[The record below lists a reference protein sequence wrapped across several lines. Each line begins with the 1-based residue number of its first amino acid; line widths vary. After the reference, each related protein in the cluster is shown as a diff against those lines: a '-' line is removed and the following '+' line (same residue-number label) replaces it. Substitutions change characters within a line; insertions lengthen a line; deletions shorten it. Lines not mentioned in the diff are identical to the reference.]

1 MSRLSRKV
9 KRLQRK
15 NSQSH
20 IFLLFLFL
28 LFVGGLAIVARIY
41 ALAPVKIVDASMTP
55 KFKEQSTHW
64 MCKLPQCLTEIK
76 DQDIVWLSLKSGET
90 MVRRV
95 LAMPGDSIEITDK
108 GRVRTPHRNYKWK
121 GEDAFI
127 QSHTIY
133 VPKAGDTLYF
143 DKLNEVEQDYVVA
156 YLHTHGEKIAIKST
170 LWQGD
175 REINIDRVGATK
187 IANRQVSL
195 KEVDFLP
202 WQDRYLIELQI
213 RQAEP
218 GNAPIK
224 IKRELFR
231 LKPAKLELTPP
242 PTAADSTAV
251 DSIKTDSVK
260 VAHVD
265 SSKAAKADSTQKDS
279 TKKDSAVAAAPKKHE
294 EEVEQYLDEPL
305 NKIVIEEDCY
315 YMACIKGSSCPDSRE
330 LGYFTHKDFI
340 GRYMEWPDR
349 FKTKVLD
356 PIQRYAKM
364 SLDYLLLLLAP
375 EEEDNPEE
383 SEESSNDKE
392 SSNNATSNE

>member
-28 LFVGGLAIVARIY
+28 LFICGAAFVARLY
-41 ALAPVKIVDASMTP
+41 AIAPVKIMDASMTP
-55 KFKEQSTHW
+55 KFKEQSIHW
-64 MCKLPQCLTEIK
+64 MCKLPQCLSKIK
-76 DQDIVWLSLKSGET
+76 EQDIVWLSLKSGET

-127 QSHTIY
+127 QSQTIY

-143 DKLNEVEQDYVVA
+143 DKLNEVEQDYILA

-195 KEVDFLP
+195 KEVDYLP

-242 PTAADSTAV
+242 PASSADSTAS

-265 SSKAAKADSTQKDS
+265 SSKAAKSDSTQNDT
-279 TKKDSAVAAAPKKHE
+279 TKKDSAVAAPAKSAPAKE
-294 EEVEQYLDEPL
+294 EPEKYLDEPL
-305 NKIVIEEDCY
+305 NMIVIEEDCY
-315 YMACIKGSSCPDSRE
+315 YMTCIKGSSCPDSRE

-340 GRYMEWPDR
+340 GRYLEWPDR
-349 FKTKVLD
+349 IKVKVIY
-356 PIQRYAKM
+356 PIQRYANRA
-364 SLDYLLLLLAP
+364 LDYALSLLAP
-375 EEEDNPEE
+375 EEEEE
-383 SEESSNDKE
+383 
-392 SSNNATSNE
+392 

>member
-1 MSRLSRKV
+1 MFMSGLSRKV

-20 IFLLFLFL
+20 IFLLFLL
-28 LFVGGLAIVARIY
+28 LLIVLGISFVGRIY
-41 ALAPVKIVDASMTP
+41 AIAPVKIMDASMTP

-64 MCKLPQCLTEIK
+64 MCKLPQCLAQVK
-76 DQDIVWLSLKSGET
+76 DQDVVWLMLKSGET

-95 LAMPGDSIEITDK
+95 LAMPGDTIEITDK
-108 GRVRTPHRNYKWK
+108 GRVRTPHRNFTWK

-127 QSHTIY
+127 QSKTIY
-133 VPKAGDTLYF
+133 IPKAGDTLYF
-143 DKLNEVEQDYVVA
+143 DKLNEVEQDYILT
-156 YLHTHGEKIAIKST
+156 YLHTHGEKIAVKST

-231 LKPAKLELTPP
+231 LKPAKLELNPP
-242 PTAADSTAV
+242 PSASADSTDRDSV
-251 DSIKTDSVK
+251 KTDSIK
-260 VAHVD
+260 VALAD
-265 SSKAAKADSTQKDS
+265 SSKSAKTDTTQTDT
-279 TKKDSAVAAAPKKHE
+279 TKKDSAVAAAPAKE
-294 EEVEQYLDEPL
+294 EPEQYLDEPL

-315 YMACIKGSSCPDSRE
+315 YLTCLKGSNCSDSRE
-330 LGYFTHKDFI
+330 MGYFTHKDII
-340 GRYMEWPDR
+340 GLYMEWPDR
-349 FKTKVLD
+349 IKDRVIIPAKNFLD
-356 PIQRYAKM
+356 KSIEYIL
-364 SLDYLLLLLAP
+364 SLLAP
-375 EEEDNPEE
+375 EETEKAEE
-383 SEESSNDKE
+383 K
-392 SSNNATSNE
+392 

>member
-1 MSRLSRKV
+1 MFMSGLSRKV

-20 IFLLFLFL
+20 IFLLFLL
-28 LFVGGLAIVARIY
+28 LLIVLGISFVGRIY
-41 ALAPVKIVDASMTP
+41 AIAPVKIMDASMTP
-55 KFKEQSTHW
+55 KFREQSTHW
-64 MCKLPQCLTEIK
+64 MCKLPQCLAQVK
-76 DQDIVWLSLKSGET
+76 DQDVVWLMLKSGET

-95 LAMPGDSIEITDK
+95 LAMPGDTIEITDK
-108 GRVRTPHRNYKWK
+108 GRVRTPHRNFTWK

-127 QSHTIY
+127 QSKTIY
-133 VPKAGDTLYF
+133 IPKAGDTLYF
-143 DKLNEVEQDYVVA
+143 DKLNEVEQDYILT
-156 YLHTHGEKIAIKST
+156 YLHTHGEKIAVKST

-231 LKPAKLELTPP
+231 LKPAKLELNPP
-242 PTAADSTAV
+242 PSASADSTDSDSV
-251 DSIKTDSVK
+251 KTDSIK
-260 VAHVD
+260 VALAD
-265 SSKAAKADSTQKDS
+265 SSKSAKTDTTQTDT
-279 TKKDSAVAAAPKKHE
+279 TKKDSAVAAAPAKE
-294 EEVEQYLDEPL
+294 EPEQYLDEPL

-315 YMACIKGSSCPDSRE
+315 YLTCLKGSNCSDSRE
-330 LGYFTHKDFI
+330 MGYFTHKDII
-340 GRYMEWPDR
+340 GLYMEWPDR
-349 FKTKVLD
+349 IKDRVIIPAKNFLD
-356 PIQRYAKM
+356 KSIEYIL
-364 SLDYLLLLLAP
+364 SLLAP
-375 EEEDNPEE
+375 EGTEKAEE
-383 SEESSNDKE
+383 K
-392 SSNNATSNE
+392 

>member
-1 MSRLSRKV
+1 M
-9 KRLQRK
+9 
-15 NSQSH
+15 
-20 IFLLFLFL
+20 FLFL
-28 LFVGGLAIVARIY
+28 LFICGAAFVARLY
-41 ALAPVKIVDASMTP
+41 AIAPVKIMDASMTP
-55 KFKEQSTHW
+55 KFKEQSIHW
-64 MCKLPQCLTEIK
+64 MCKLPQCLSKIK
-76 DQDIVWLSLKSGET
+76 EQDIVWLSLKSGET

-127 QSHTIY
+127 QSQTIY

-143 DKLNEVEQDYVVA
+143 DKLNEVEQDYILA

-195 KEVDFLP
+195 KEVDYLP

-242 PTAADSTAV
+242 PTSSADSTAS

-260 VAHVD
+260 VEHVD
-265 SSKAAKADSTQKDS
+265 SSKAAKPDSTQNDT
-279 TKKDSAVAAAPKKHE
+279 TKKDSAVAAPAKPAPAKE
-294 EEVEQYLDEPL
+294 EPEKYLDEPL
-305 NKIVIEEDCY
+305 NMIIIEEDCY
-315 YMACIKGSSCPDSRE
+315 YMTCIKGSSCPDSRE

-340 GRYMEWPDR
+340 GRYLEWPDR
-349 FKTKVLD
+349 FQNRIIVPAKKILD
-356 PIQRYAKM
+356 KSIEYIL
-364 SLDYLLLLLAP
+364 SLLAP
-375 EEEDNPEE
+375 EED
-383 SEESSNDKE
+383 SEEN
-392 SSNNATSNE
+392 SSNNEEAENKSNSKK

>member
-1 MSRLSRKV
+1 MSGLSRKV

-20 IFLLFLFL
+20 IFLLFLL
-28 LFVGGLAIVARIY
+28 LLIVLGISFVGRIY
-41 ALAPVKIVDASMTP
+41 AIAPVKIMDASMTP

-64 MCKLPQCLTEIK
+64 MCKLPQCLAQVK
-76 DQDIVWLSLKSGET
+76 DQDVVWLMLKSGET

-95 LAMPGDSIEITDK
+95 LAMPGDTIEITDK
-108 GRVRTPHRNYKWK
+108 GRVRTPHRNFTWK

-127 QSHTIY
+127 QSKTIY
-133 VPKAGDTLYF
+133 IPKAGDTLYF
-143 DKLNEVEQDYVVA
+143 DKLNEVEQDYILT
-156 YLHTHGEKIAIKST
+156 YLHTHGEKIAVKST

-231 LKPAKLELTPP
+231 LKPAKLELNPP
-242 PTAADSTAV
+242 PSASADSTDSDSV
-251 DSIKTDSVK
+251 KTDSIK
-260 VAHVD
+260 VALAD
-265 SSKAAKADSTQKDS
+265 SSKSAKTDTTQTDT
-279 TKKDSAVAAAPKKHE
+279 TKKDSAVAAALAKE
-294 EEVEQYLDEPL
+294 EPEQYLDEPL

-315 YMACIKGSSCPDSRE
+315 YLTCLKGSNCSDSRE
-330 LGYFTHKDFI
+330 MGYFTHKDII
-340 GRYMEWPDR
+340 GLYMEWPDR
-349 FKTKVLD
+349 IKNRIIIPAKNFLD
-356 PIQRYAKM
+356 KSIEYIL
-364 SLDYLLLLLAP
+364 SLLVTEDIP
-375 EEEDNPEE
+375 EENLEVEKDN
-383 SEESSNDKE
+383 
-392 SSNNATSNE
+392 

>member
-28 LFVGGLAIVARIY
+28 LFICGAAFVARLY
-41 ALAPVKIVDASMTP
+41 AIAPVKIVDASMTP

-64 MCKLPQCLTEIK
+64 MCKLPQCLSEIK

-108 GRVRTPHRNYKWK
+108 GRVRTPHRNFKWK

-127 QSHTIY
+127 QSQTIY
-133 VPKAGDTLYF
+133 IPKAGDTLYF
-143 DKLNEVEQDYVVA
+143 DKLNDVEQDYILA
-156 YLHTHGEKIAIKST
+156 YLHTHGEKIAVKST

-242 PTAADSTAV
+242 PTSSADSTAS
-251 DSIKTDSVK
+251 DSVKTDSVK
-260 VAHVD
+260 T
-265 SSKAAKADSTQKDS
+265 AKADTTQKD
-279 TKKDSAVAAAPKKHE
+279 TPKKDSAVAAPAKPAPAKE
-294 EEVEQYLDEPL
+294 EPEQYLDEPL

-315 YMACIKGSSCPDSRE
+315 YMTCIKGSSCPDSRE

-340 GRYMEWPDR
+340 GRYLEWPDR
-349 FKTKVLD
+349 FKNRIII
-356 PIQRYAKM
+356 PAKKILNK
-364 SLDYLLLLLAP
+364 SIEYILSLLAP
-375 EEEDNPEE
+375 EED
-383 SEESSNDKE
+383 SEEN
-392 SSNNATSNE
+392 TSEDETKSDSTK

>member
-9 KRLQRK
+9 NRLQRK

-28 LFVGGLAIVARIY
+28 LFVGGLAFVARIY

-64 MCKLPQCLTEIK
+64 MCKLPQCLSQIK

-127 QSHTIY
+127 QSHSIY

-143 DKLNEVEQDYVVA
+143 DKLNEVEQDYILS

-242 PTAADSTAV
+242 PTSSADSTVSDSAKA
-251 DSIKTDSVK
+251 DSIK

-265 SSKAAKADSTQKDS
+265 SNKTAKADTTKTDS

-294 EEVEQYLDEPL
+294 EVEQFLDEPL
-305 NKIVIEEDCY
+305 NMIVIEEDCY
-315 YMACIKGSSCPDSRE
+315 YMTCIKGSSCPDSRE

-349 FKTKVLD
+349 FQNRIIVPAKKILDKTIEYIL
-356 PIQRYAKM
+356 
-364 SLDYLLLLLAP
+364 SLLTP
-375 EEEDNPEE
+375 EED
-383 SEESSNDKE
+383 SEENTSDNEEAETKSNFTK
-392 SSNNATSNE
+392 

>member
-1 MSRLSRKV
+1 MFMSGLSRKV

-20 IFLLFLFL
+20 IFLLFLL
-28 LFVGGLAIVARIY
+28 LLIVLGISFVGRIY
-41 ALAPVKIVDASMTP
+41 AIAPVKIMDASMTP

-64 MCKLPQCLTEIK
+64 MCKLPQCLAQVK
-76 DQDIVWLSLKSGET
+76 DQDVVWLMLKSGET

-95 LAMPGDSIEITDK
+95 LAMPGDTIEITDK
-108 GRVRTPHRNYKWK
+108 GRVRTPHRNFTWK

-127 QSHTIY
+127 QSKTIY
-133 VPKAGDTLYF
+133 IPKAGDTLYF
-143 DKLNEVEQDYVVA
+143 DKLNEVEQDYILT

-231 LKPAKLELTPP
+231 LKPAKLELNPP
-242 PTAADSTAV
+242 PSASADSTDSDSV
-251 DSIKTDSVK
+251 KTDSIK
-260 VAHVD
+260 VALAD
-265 SSKAAKADSTQKDS
+265 SSKSAKTDTTQTDT
-279 TKKDSAVAAAPKKHE
+279 TKKDSAVAAAPAKE
-294 EEVEQYLDEPL
+294 EPEQYLDEPL

-315 YMACIKGSSCPDSRE
+315 YLTCLKGSNCSDSRE
-330 LGYFTHKDFI
+330 MGYFTHKDII
-340 GRYMEWPDR
+340 GLYMEWPDR
-349 FKTKVLD
+349 IKDRVIIPAKNFLD
-356 PIQRYAKM
+356 KSIEYIL
-364 SLDYLLLLLAP
+364 SLLAP
-375 EEEDNPEE
+375 EETEKAEE
-383 SEESSNDKE
+383 K
-392 SSNNATSNE
+392 

>member
-1 MSRLSRKV
+1 MFMSGLSRKV

-20 IFLLFLFL
+20 IFLLFLL
-28 LFVGGLAIVARIY
+28 LLIVLGISFVGRIY
-41 ALAPVKIVDASMTP
+41 AIAPVKIMDASMTP

-64 MCKLPQCLTEIK
+64 MCKLPQCLAQVK
-76 DQDIVWLSLKSGET
+76 DQDVVWLMLKSGET

-95 LAMPGDSIEITDK
+95 LAMPGDTIEITDK
-108 GRVRTPHRNYKWK
+108 GRVRTPHRNFTWK

-127 QSHTIY
+127 QSKTIY
-133 VPKAGDTLYF
+133 IPKAGDTLYF
-143 DKLNEVEQDYVVA
+143 DKLNEVEQDYILT
-156 YLHTHGEKIAIKST
+156 YLHTHGEKIAVKST

-195 KEVDFLP
+195 KEIDFLP

-231 LKPAKLELTPP
+231 LKPAKLELNSPP
-242 PTAADSTAV
+242 SASADSTDSDSV
-251 DSIKTDSVK
+251 KTDSIK
-260 VAHVD
+260 VALAD
-265 SSKAAKADSTQKDS
+265 SSKSAKTDTTQTDT
-279 TKKDSAVAAAPKKHE
+279 TKKDSAVAAAPVKE
-294 EEVEQYLDEPL
+294 EPEQYLDEPL

-315 YMACIKGSSCPDSRE
+315 YLTCLKGSNCSDSRE
-330 LGYFTHKDFI
+330 MGYFTHKDII
-340 GRYMEWPDR
+340 GLYMEWPDR
-349 FKTKVLD
+349 IKDRVIIPAKNFLD
-356 PIQRYAKM
+356 KSIEYIL
-364 SLDYLLLLLAP
+364 SLLAP
-375 EEEDNPEE
+375 EETEKAEE
-383 SEESSNDKE
+383 K
-392 SSNNATSNE
+392 

>member
-28 LFVGGLAIVARIY
+28 LFICGAAFVARLY
-41 ALAPVKIVDASMTP
+41 AIAPVKIMDASMTP
-55 KFKEQSTHW
+55 KFKEQSIHW
-64 MCKLPQCLTEIK
+64 MCKLPQCLSKIK
-76 DQDIVWLSLKSGET
+76 EQDIVWLSLKSGET

-127 QSHTIY
+127 QSQTIY

-143 DKLNEVEQDYVVA
+143 DKLNEVEQDYILA

-195 KEVDFLP
+195 KEVDYLP

-242 PTAADSTAV
+242 PTSSADSIAG
-251 DSIKTDSVK
+251 DSVKTDSVK
-260 VAHVD
+260 VAHAD
-265 SSKAAKADSTQKDS
+265 SSATAKADTTKKDS
-279 TKKDSAVAAAPKKHE
+279 TKKDSAVAAPAKPAPAKE
-294 EEVEQYLDEPL
+294 EPEKYLDEPL
-305 NKIVIEEDCY
+305 NMIVIEEDCY
-315 YMACIKGSSCPDSRE
+315 YMTCIKGSSCPDSRE

-340 GRYMEWPDR
+340 GRYLEWPDR
-349 FKTKVLD
+349 FKNRIIVPAKKFLDKSIEYVL
-356 PIQRYAKM
+356 
-364 SLDYLLLLLAP
+364 SLLTP
-375 EEEDNPEE
+375 EED
-383 SEESSNDKE
+383 SEEN
-392 SSNNATSNE
+392 TSDNEEVENKSDSTK

>member
-1 MSRLSRKV
+1 MFMSGLSRKV

-20 IFLLFLFL
+20 IFLLFLL
-28 LFVGGLAIVARIY
+28 LLIVLGISFVGRIY
-41 ALAPVKIVDASMTP
+41 AIAPVKIMDASMTP

-64 MCKLPQCLTEIK
+64 MCKLPQCLAQVK
-76 DQDIVWLSLKSGET
+76 DQDVVWLMLKSGET

-95 LAMPGDSIEITDK
+95 LAMPGDTIEITDK
-108 GRVRTPHRNYKWK
+108 GRVRTPHRNFTWK

-127 QSHTIY
+127 QSKTIY
-133 VPKAGDTLYF
+133 IPKAGDTLYF
-143 DKLNEVEQDYVVA
+143 DKLNEVEQDYILT
-156 YLHTHGEKIAIKST
+156 YLHTHGEKIAVKST

-231 LKPAKLELTPP
+231 LKPAKLELNPP
-242 PTAADSTAV
+242 PSASADSTDSDSV
-251 DSIKTDSVK
+251 KTDSIK
-260 VAHVD
+260 VALAD
-265 SSKAAKADSTQKDS
+265 SSKSAKTNTTQTDT
-279 TKKDSAVAAAPKKHE
+279 TKKDSAVAAAPAKE
-294 EEVEQYLDEPL
+294 EPEQYLDEPL

-315 YMACIKGSSCPDSRE
+315 YMTCLKGSNCSDSRE
-330 LGYFTHKDFI
+330 MGYFTHKDII
-340 GRYMEWPDR
+340 GLYMEWPDR
-349 FKTKVLD
+349 IKDRVIIPAKNFLD
-356 PIQRYAKM
+356 KSIEYIL
-364 SLDYLLLLLAP
+364 SLLAP
-375 EEEDNPEE
+375 EETEKAEE
-383 SEESSNDKE
+383 K
-392 SSNNATSNE
+392 

>member
-28 LFVGGLAIVARIY
+28 LFIGGASFVARIY
-41 ALAPVKIVDASMTP
+41 AFAPVKIMDASMTP

-64 MCKLPQCLTEIK
+64 MCKVPQCLNQIK
-76 DQDIVWLSLKSGET
+76 DQDIVWVTLKSGET
-90 MVRRV
+90 MVRKV

-108 GRVRTPHRNYKWK
+108 GHVRTPHRNFKWK

-127 QSHTIY
+127 QSKTIY

-143 DKLNEVEQDYVVA
+143 DKLNEVEQDYILA

-175 REINIDRVGATK
+175 REINIDRVGSTK

-231 LKPAKLELTPP
+231 LKPAKLELTPS
-242 PTAADSTAV
+242 PTSSADS
-251 DSIKTDSVK
+251 SVN
-260 VAHVD
+260 D
-265 SSKAAKADSTQKDS
+265 TAKADTVKIAKADTTKKDS
-279 TKKDSAVAAAPKKHE
+279 TKKDSAVAAPAKPAPAKE
-294 EEVEQYLDEPL
+294 EPEQYLDEPL

-315 YMACIKGSSCPDSRE
+315 YLTCLKGSSCPDSRE

-349 FKTKVLD
+349 FKNRIIVPAKKFLD
-356 PIQRYAKM
+356 KSIEYIL
-364 SLDYLLLLLAP
+364 SLLAP
-375 EEEDNPEE
+375 EEIEE
-383 SEESSNDKE
+383 
-392 SSNNATSNE
+392 

>member
-9 KRLQRK
+9 KWLQRR

-28 LFVGGLAIVARIY
+28 LFVCGVAIVGRLY
-41 ALAPVKIVDASMTP
+41 AIAPVKIMDASMTP

-64 MCKLPQCLTEIK
+64 ICKLPQCLSEIR

-108 GRVRTPHRNYKWK
+108 GRVRTPHRNFKWK

-143 DKLNEVEQDYVVA
+143 DKLNEVEQDYILA
-156 YLHTHGEKIAIKST
+156 YLHTHGEKIAVKST

-242 PTAADSTAV
+242 PTSSADSTAS
-251 DSIKTDSVK
+251 DSVKTDSVK

-265 SSKAAKADSTQKDS
+265 SSKTAKADTTKKDS
-279 TKKDSAVAAAPKKHE
+279 TKKDSAVAVAPKKHE

-315 YMACIKGSSCPDSRE
+315 YMTCIKGSSCPDSRE

-340 GRYMEWPDR
+340 GRYLEWPDR
-349 FKTKVLD
+349 FKNRIVVPAKKFLD
-356 PIQRYAKM
+356 KSIEYIL
-364 SLDYLLLLLAP
+364 SLLAP
-375 EEEDNPEE
+375 EED
-383 SEESSNDKE
+383 SEENSSEDEEVENKSDSTK
-392 SSNNATSNE
+392 

>member
-1 MSRLSRKV
+1 MFMSGLSRKV

-20 IFLLFLFL
+20 IFLLFLL
-28 LFVGGLAIVARIY
+28 LLIVLGISFVGRIY
-41 ALAPVKIVDASMTP
+41 AIAPVKIMDASMTP

-64 MCKLPQCLTEIK
+64 MCKLPQCLAQVK
-76 DQDIVWLSLKSGET
+76 DQDVVWLMLKSGET

-95 LAMPGDSIEITDK
+95 LAMPGDTIEITDK
-108 GRVRTPHRNYKWK
+108 GRVRTPHRNFTWK

-127 QSHTIY
+127 QSKTIY
-133 VPKAGDTLYF
+133 IPKAGDTLYF
-143 DKLNEVEQDYVVA
+143 DKLNEVEQDYILT
-156 YLHTHGEKIAIKST
+156 YLHTHGEKIAVKST

-231 LKPAKLELTPP
+231 LKPAKLELNPP
-242 PTAADSTAV
+242 PSAPADSTDSDSV
-251 DSIKTDSVK
+251 KTDSIK
-260 VAHVD
+260 VALAN
-265 SSKAAKADSTQKDS
+265 SSKSAKTDTTQTDT
-279 TKKDSAVAAAPKKHE
+279 TKKDSAVAAAPAKE
-294 EEVEQYLDEPL
+294 EPEQYLDEPL

-315 YMACIKGSSCPDSRE
+315 YLTCLKGSNCSDSRE
-330 LGYFTHKDFI
+330 MGYFTHKDII
-340 GRYMEWPDR
+340 GLYMEWPDR
-349 FKTKVLD
+349 IKDRVIIPAKNFLD
-356 PIQRYAKM
+356 KSIEYIL
-364 SLDYLLLLLAP
+364 SLLAP
-375 EEEDNPEE
+375 EETEKAEE
-383 SEESSNDKE
+383 K
-392 SSNNATSNE
+392 

>member
-9 KRLQRK
+9 NRLQRK

-28 LFVGGLAIVARIY
+28 LFVGGLAFVARIY

-64 MCKLPQCLTEIK
+64 MCKLPQCLSQIK

-127 QSHTIY
+127 QSHSIY

-143 DKLNEVEQDYVVA
+143 DKLNEVEQDYILS

-242 PTAADSTAV
+242 PTSSADSTVSDSAKA
-251 DSIKTDSVK
+251 DSIK

-265 SSKAAKADSTQKDS
+265 SNKTAKADTTKTDS

-294 EEVEQYLDEPL
+294 EVEQFLDEPL
-305 NKIVIEEDCY
+305 NMIVIEEDCY
-315 YMACIKGSSCPDSRE
+315 YMTCIKGSSCPDSRE

-340 GRYMEWPDR
+340 GLYMEWPDQI
-349 FKTKVLD
+349 KVKVIY
-356 PIQRYAKM
+356 PIQRYANRAI
-364 SLDYLLLLLAP
+364 DYALSLLAP
-375 EEEDNPEE
+375 DEE
-383 SEESSNDKE
+383 SEE
-392 SSNNATSNE
+392 ATNTNE

>member
-1 MSRLSRKV
+1 MSGLSRKV

-20 IFLLFLFL
+20 IFLLFLL
-28 LFVGGLAIVARIY
+28 LLIVLGISFVGRIY
-41 ALAPVKIVDASMTP
+41 AIAPVKIMDASMTP

-64 MCKLPQCLTEIK
+64 MCKLPQCLAQVK
-76 DQDIVWLSLKSGET
+76 DQDVVWLMLKSGET

-95 LAMPGDSIEITDK
+95 LAMPGDTIEITDK
-108 GRVRTPHRNYKWK
+108 GRVRTPHRNFTWK

-127 QSHTIY
+127 QSKTIY
-133 VPKAGDTLYF
+133 IPKAGDTLYF
-143 DKLNEVEQDYVVA
+143 DKLNEVEQDYILT
-156 YLHTHGEKIAIKST
+156 YLHTHGEKIAVKST

-231 LKPAKLELTPP
+231 LKPAKLELNPP
-242 PTAADSTAV
+242 PSASADSTDRDSV
-251 DSIKTDSVK
+251 KTDSIK
-260 VAHVD
+260 VALAD
-265 SSKAAKADSTQKDS
+265 SSKSAKTDTTQTDT
-279 TKKDSAVAAAPKKHE
+279 TKKDSAVAAAPAKE
-294 EEVEQYLDEPL
+294 EPEQYLDEPL

-315 YMACIKGSSCPDSRE
+315 YLTCLKGSNCSDSRE
-330 LGYFTHKDFI
+330 MGYFTHKDII
-340 GRYMEWPDR
+340 GLYMEWPDR
-349 FKTKVLD
+349 IKDRVIIPAKNFLD
-356 PIQRYAKM
+356 KSIEYIL
-364 SLDYLLLLLAP
+364 SLLAP
-375 EEEDNPEE
+375 EETEKAEE
-383 SEESSNDKE
+383 K
-392 SSNNATSNE
+392 

>member
-1 MSRLSRKV
+1 MSGLSRKV

-20 IFLLFLFL
+20 IFLLFLL
-28 LFVGGLAIVARIY
+28 LLIVLGISFVGRIY
-41 ALAPVKIVDASMTP
+41 AIAPVKIMDASMTP

-64 MCKLPQCLTEIK
+64 MCKLPQCLAQVK
-76 DQDIVWLSLKSGET
+76 DQDVVWLMLKSGET

-95 LAMPGDSIEITDK
+95 LAMPGDTIEITDK
-108 GRVRTPHRNYKWK
+108 GRVRTPHRNFTWK

-127 QSHTIY
+127 QSKTIY
-133 VPKAGDTLYF
+133 IPKAGDTLYF
-143 DKLNEVEQDYVVA
+143 DKLNEVEQDYILT
-156 YLHTHGEKIAIKST
+156 YLHTHGEKIAVKST

-231 LKPAKLELTPP
+231 LKPAKLELNPP
-242 PTAADSTAV
+242 PSASADSTNSDSV
-251 DSIKTDSVK
+251 KTDSIK
-260 VAHVD
+260 VALAD
-265 SSKAAKADSTQKDS
+265 SSKSAKTDTTQTDT
-279 TKKDSAVAAAPKKHE
+279 TKKDSAVAAAPAKE
-294 EEVEQYLDEPL
+294 EPEQYLDEPL

-315 YMACIKGSSCPDSRE
+315 YLTCLKGPNCSDSRE
-330 LGYFTHKDFI
+330 MGYFTHKDII
-340 GRYMEWPDR
+340 GLYMEWPDR
-349 FKTKVLD
+349 IKDRVIIPAKNFLD
-356 PIQRYAKM
+356 KSIEYIL
-364 SLDYLLLLLAP
+364 SLLAP
-375 EEEDNPEE
+375 EETEKAEE
-383 SEESSNDKE
+383 K
-392 SSNNATSNE
+392 

>member
-28 LFVGGLAIVARIY
+28 LFICGAAFVARLY
-41 ALAPVKIVDASMTP
+41 AIAPVKIMDASMTP
-55 KFKEQSTHW
+55 KFKEQSIHW
-64 MCKLPQCLTEIK
+64 MCKLPQCLSKIK
-76 DQDIVWLSLKSGET
+76 EQDIVWLSLKSGET

-127 QSHTIY
+127 QSQTIY

-143 DKLNEVEQDYVVA
+143 DKLNEVEQDYILA

-195 KEVDFLP
+195 KEVDYLP

-242 PTAADSTAV
+242 PTSSADSTAG

-265 SSKAAKADSTQKDS
+265 SSKAAKSDSTQNDT
-279 TKKDSAVAAAPKKHE
+279 TKKDSAVAAPAKPAPAKE
-294 EEVEQYLDEPL
+294 EPEKYLDEPL
-305 NKIVIEEDCY
+305 NMIVIEEDCY
-315 YMACIKGSSCPDSRE
+315 YMTCIKGSSCPDSRE

-349 FKTKVLD
+349 FKNRIIVPAKKFLDKSIEYVL
-356 PIQRYAKM
+356 
-364 SLDYLLLLLAP
+364 SLLAP
-375 EEEDNPEE
+375 EEIEE
-383 SEESSNDKE
+383 
-392 SSNNATSNE
+392 

>member
-28 LFVGGLAIVARIY
+28 LFICGAAFVARLY
-41 ALAPVKIVDASMTP
+41 AIAPVKIMDASMTP
-55 KFKEQSTHW
+55 KFKEQSIHW
-64 MCKLPQCLTEIK
+64 MCKLPQCLSKIK
-76 DQDIVWLSLKSGET
+76 EQDIVWLSLKSGET

-127 QSHTIY
+127 QSQTIY

-143 DKLNEVEQDYVVA
+143 DKLNEVEQDYILA

-195 KEVDFLP
+195 KEVDYLP

-242 PTAADSTAV
+242 PTSSADSTAT
-251 DSIKTDSVK
+251 DSVKTDSVK

-265 SSKAAKADSTQKDS
+265 SSKAAKSDSTQNDT
-279 TKKDSAVAAAPKKHE
+279 TKKDSAVAAPAKPAPAKE
-294 EEVEQYLDEPL
+294 EPEKYLDEPL
-305 NKIVIEEDCY
+305 NMIVIEEDCY
-315 YMACIKGSSCPDSRE
+315 YMTCIKGFSCPDSRE

-340 GRYMEWPDR
+340 GRYLEWPDR
-349 FKTKVLD
+349 FKNRIVVPAKKFLDKSIEYVL
-356 PIQRYAKM
+356 
-364 SLDYLLLLLAP
+364 SLLAP
-375 EEEDNPEE
+375 EETEE
-383 SEESSNDKE
+383 AEEK
-392 SSNNATSNE
+392 

>member
-1 MSRLSRKV
+1 MSGLSRKV

-20 IFLLFLFL
+20 IFLLFLL
-28 LFVGGLAIVARIY
+28 LLIVLGISFVGRIY
-41 ALAPVKIVDASMTP
+41 AIAPVKIMDASMTP

-64 MCKLPQCLTEIK
+64 MCKLPQCLAQVK
-76 DQDIVWLSLKSGET
+76 DQDVVWLMLKSGET

-95 LAMPGDSIEITDK
+95 LAMPGDTIEITDK
-108 GRVRTPHRNYKWK
+108 GRVRTPHRNFTWK

-127 QSHTIY
+127 QSKTIY
-133 VPKAGDTLYF
+133 IPKAGDTLYF
-143 DKLNEVEQDYVVA
+143 DKLNEVEQDYILT
-156 YLHTHGEKIAIKST
+156 YLHTHGEKIAVKST

-231 LKPAKLELTPP
+231 LKPAKLELNPP
-242 PTAADSTAV
+242 PSASADSTDSDSV
-251 DSIKTDSVK
+251 KTDSIK
-260 VAHVD
+260 VALAD
-265 SSKAAKADSTQKDS
+265 SSKSAKTDTTQTDT
-279 TKKDSAVAAAPKKHE
+279 TKKDSAVAAAPAKE
-294 EEVEQYLDEPL
+294 EPEQYLDEPL

-315 YMACIKGSSCPDSRE
+315 YMTCLKGSNCSDSRE
-330 LGYFTHKDFI
+330 MGYFTHKDII
-340 GRYMEWPDR
+340 GLYMEWPDR
-349 FKTKVLD
+349 IKDRVIIPAKNFLD
-356 PIQRYAKM
+356 KSIEYIL
-364 SLDYLLLLLAP
+364 SLLAP
-375 EEEDNPEE
+375 EETEKAEE
-383 SEESSNDKE
+383 K
-392 SSNNATSNE
+392 

>member
-9 KRLQRK
+9 KWLQRK

-28 LFVGGLAIVARIY
+28 LFICGAAFVARLY
-41 ALAPVKIVDASMTP
+41 AIAPVKIMDASMTP
-55 KFKEQSTHW
+55 KFKEQSIHW
-64 MCKLPQCLTEIK
+64 MCKLPQCLSKIK
-76 DQDIVWLSLKSGET
+76 EQDIVWLSLKSGET

-127 QSHTIY
+127 QSQTIY

-143 DKLNEVEQDYVVA
+143 DKLNEVEQDYILA

-195 KEVDFLP
+195 KEVDYLP

-231 LKPAKLELTPP
+231 LKPAKFELTPP
-242 PTAADSTAV
+242 PTSSADSTAS

-265 SSKAAKADSTQKDS
+265 SSKAAKSDSTQNDT
-279 TKKDSAVAAAPKKHE
+279 TKKDSAVAAPAKPAPPKE
-294 EEVEQYLDEPL
+294 EPEKYLDEPL
-305 NKIVIEEDCY
+305 NMIVIEEDCY
-315 YMACIKGSSCPDSRE
+315 YMTCIKGASCPDSRE

-349 FKTKVLD
+349 IKVKVIY
-356 PIQRYAKM
+356 PIQRYANRT
-364 SLDYLLLLLAP
+364 LDYALSLLAP
-375 EEEDNPEE
+375 EEEEE
-383 SEESSNDKE
+383 
-392 SSNNATSNE
+392 